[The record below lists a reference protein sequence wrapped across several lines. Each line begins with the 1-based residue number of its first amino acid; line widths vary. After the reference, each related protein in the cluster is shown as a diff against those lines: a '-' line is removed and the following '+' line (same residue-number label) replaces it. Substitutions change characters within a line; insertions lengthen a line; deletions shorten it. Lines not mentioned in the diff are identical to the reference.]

1 MQLFNNYLEVK
12 MPLNKLKEYLDR
24 NQIRYVTIKHSL
36 AFTAQEIAASA
47 HIKGKSIAKT
57 VILKVEGK
65 LTMFVLPGS
74 FKIDLEKV
82 KEVLKTS
89 NIRFA
94 DEMEFKDKFYD
105 CEIGAFPP
113 FGNLYDIDIY
123 CEEALLQ
130 DDEIAFNACSHTEL
144 LQMKLKEYINLVNP
158 KVLKFAYPS
167 KL

>member
-1 MQLFNNYLEVK
+1 
-12 MPLNKLKEYLDR
+12 MPLNKLKEYLDS

-57 VILKVEGK
+57 VILKVDGK

-74 FKIDLEKV
+74 FKVDIEKV
-82 KEVLKTS
+82 KEVLNTE
-89 NIRFA
+89 NVRLA
-94 DEMEFKDKFYD
+94 DEMEFKDKFYE

-123 CEEALLQ
+123 CENALLH
-130 DDEIAFNACSHTEL
+130 DENIAFNACTHTEL
-144 LQMKLKEYINLVNP
+144 FQMKLQDFLNLVKP
-158 KVLKFAYPS
+158 KVLNFAYPT